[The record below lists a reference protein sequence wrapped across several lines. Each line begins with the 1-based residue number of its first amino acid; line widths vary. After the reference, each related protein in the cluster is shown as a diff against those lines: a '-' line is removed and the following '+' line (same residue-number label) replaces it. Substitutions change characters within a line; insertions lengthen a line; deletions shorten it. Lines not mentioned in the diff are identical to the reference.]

1 MVKGGDVDVDVE
13 DEDGAVEDVEAE
25 GLDAGEDITALRT
38 VIIADI
44 ITDRTVITADIAD
57 IIVERMDIV
66 DVTMDSTEAIII
78 MVLTM
83 VTPLPQ
89 PPRRLWRF

>member
-1 MVKGGDVDVDVE
+1 MDVE
-13 DEDGAVEDVEAE
+13 DEDVAVEDVEAE

-38 VIIADI
+38 VI

-66 DVTMDSTEAIII
+66 DVTMDFTEAIII

>member
-1 MVKGGDVDVDVE
+1 MVKGGDVDVE
-13 DEDGAVEDVEAE
+13 DEDVAVEDVEAE

-38 VIIADI
+38 VII
-44 ITDRTVITADIAD
+44 TDRTVITADIAD
-57 IIVERMDIV
+57 VIV

>member
-1 MVKGGDVDVDVE
+1 MDVE
-13 DEDGAVEDVEAE
+13 DEDVAVEDVEAE

-38 VIIADI
+38 VIITDI